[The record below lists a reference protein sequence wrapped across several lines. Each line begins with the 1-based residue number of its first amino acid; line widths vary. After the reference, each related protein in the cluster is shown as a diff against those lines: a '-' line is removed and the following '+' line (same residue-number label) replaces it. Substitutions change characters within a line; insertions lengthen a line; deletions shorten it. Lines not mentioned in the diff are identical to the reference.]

1 MEVKREVSRREE
13 YAATT
18 RAAILDA
25 AVACFTAD
33 GFATTTV
40 DAVAEAA
47 RVTKGA
53 VYHHFKGKTEL
64 FEATFIMLEEGLL
77 TEVAGASQGIDDPWE
92 EFAAGV
98 DAYLRACC
106 RPAFRR
112 IALEEAPV
120 ALGWARWKDIEERY
134 FLGLVTVALDALAQA
149 GVIDIPEGDLTARMA
164 LAAISEAGLVVA
176 AADRPDEERARVGA
190 LVMRLLAGLR

>member
-1 MEVKREVSRREE
+1 MS
-13 YAATT
+13 ATS
-18 RAAILDA
+18 AILDA
-25 AVACFTAD
+25 AVARFTAD
-33 GFATTTV
+33 GIPGTTV
-40 DAVAEAA
+40 DAVDEEA

-64 FEATFIMLEEGLL
+64 FEASFIMLEERLL
-77 TEVAGASQGIDDPWE
+77 AEVDRASEGIDDLWE

-98 DAYLRACC
+98 DAYLRSCC
-106 RPAFRR
+106 QPDFRR

-134 FLGLVTVALDALAQA
+134 FLGLVVAALDGLAQA
-149 GVIDIPEGDLTARMA
+149 GVLDIPEGDLTARMV
-164 LAAISEAGLVVA
+164 LAAISEAGLEVA